1 MLVPAAV
8 VASASA
14 LAVASTAAAAAAAAA
29 VAAAMTAIA
38 LREVVVHCTMG
49 RIASAAL
56 ILRCYMLERASWI
69 ASAWMALGI
78 PLRRGLETDHGC
90 SLPLLRPW
98 ILQPMLM
105 MQRVVQVG

>member
-14 LAVASTAAAAAAAAA
+14 LAVASTAAAAAAAA